1 MRNNS
6 AYKWLVTRG
15 YVILSPATLLRINY
29 AKDLA
34 RDSSLRDAWLGMT
47 RWRFGAVRGLA
58 LSLALCVSA
67 GASARGAT
75 DSSVVEKAKA
85 EGEVVLYTAWGL
97 DTVQAVQKAFA
108 KKYPFIKF
116 DARRTGSERLLTI
129 TITEHKQRLFRADV
143 FSGSHLAMINH
154 KKMGHLQRYVSGE
167 HKSFSKDYQDP
178 DGYWTAFY
186 MDTRVLAYNTRMA
199 SRDNLPRTYEHLLL
213 PKWKGKMAMD
223 DADYILYGSL
233 LEMMGRERGL
243 SFMKKLA
250 QQDLIF
256 RSGHSLLTQL
266 LIGGEFPIYL
276 DGFGSNI
283 EKFKSQGAPIDW
295 VALEPV
301 VLSLNP
307 FGMAVNAPH
316 PNAARLLMEF
326 LLSREGQEVG
336 RSVAKIP
343 ARTDVEAPYPAL
355 TKGLKL
361 FPVPASIADKYGEIV
376 KEFRE
381 IFLK

>member
-1 MRNNS
+1 VNSKRSALFWLALYSLLWS
-6 AYKWLVTRG
+6 AYADG
-15 YVILSPATLLRINY
+15 A
-29 AKDLA
+29 LA
-34 RDSSLRDAWLGMT
+34 
-47 RWRFGAVRGLA
+47 
-58 LSLALCVSA
+58 
-67 GASARGAT
+67 AT
-75 DSSVVEKAKA
+75 DASIVAKAKA

-97 DTVQAVQKAFA
+97 DTVQTLQAAFA
-108 KKYPFIKF
+108 KKYPFIKL
-116 DARRTGSERLLTI
+116 DVLRTGSERLLTI
-129 TITEHKQRLFRADV
+129 TIAEHKQKVFRADI

-154 KKMGHLQRYVSGE
+154 KKLGHLQKYLSAEQRAFPKEY
-167 HKSFSKDYQDP
+167 KDP

-186 MDTRVLAYNTRMA
+186 MDTRVLAYNTRLLA
-199 SRDNLPRTYEHLLL
+199 REDAPKTYGDLLL
-213 PKWKGKMAMD
+213 AKWKGKMAMD

-243 SFMKKLA
+243 SFTKKLA
-250 QQDLIF
+250 QQDLII
-256 RSGHSLLTQL
+256 RGGHPLLTQL

-283 EKFKSQGAPIDW
+283 EKFKAQAAPIDW

-301 VLSLNP
+301 IVSLNP
-307 FGMAVNAPH
+307 VGMAVNAPH
-316 PNAARLLMEF
+316 PNSASLLVDF

-343 ARTDVEAPYPAL
+343 PRLEVEPPYPRL

-361 FPVPASIADKYGEIV
+361 FPVPLSVADRYGEIV

>member
-1 MRNNS
+1 MRF
-6 AYKWLVTRG
+6 
-15 YVILSPATLLRINY
+15 
-29 AKDLA
+29 
-34 RDSSLRDAWLGMT
+34 SLDKTIQLG
-47 RWRFGAVRGLA
+47 WRRLIFFTLA
-58 LSLALCVSA
+58 LGLTSDA
-67 GASARGAT
+67 GARAAEN
-75 DSSVVEKAKA
+75 SVVEKAKA

-97 DTVQAVQKAFA
+97 DTVQAIQRAFA

-116 DARRTGSERLLTI
+116 EVRRTGSERLLNL
-129 TITEHKQRLFRADV
+129 TITEHKQKIFRADL

-154 KKMGHLQRYVSGE
+154 KKIGHLQKYLNADQRAFPKEY
-167 HKSFSKDYQDP
+167 KDT
-178 DGYWTAFY
+178 DGFWTAFY
-186 MDTRVLAYNTRMA
+186 MDTRVLAYNTRMVN
-199 SRDNLPRTYEHLLL
+199 REELPKSYEDLLL
-213 PKWKGKMAMD
+213 AKWKSKMAMD
-223 DADYILYGSL
+223 DADYILYGTL

-243 SFMKKLA
+243 SFTKRLA
-250 QQDLIF
+250 QQDLII

-301 VLSLNP
+301 IVSLNP
-307 FGMAVNAPH
+307 VGLAINAPH
-316 PNAARLLMEF
+316 PNAARLLLDY

-336 RSVAKIP
+336 RSVGKIP
-343 ARTDVEAPYPAL
+343 ARTEVDPPYPRL

-361 FPVPASIADKYGEIV
+361 FPVPLAVAERYGEIV

-381 IFLK
+381 LFLK

>member
-1 MRNNS
+1 MKSKRN
-6 AYKWLVTRG
+6 
-15 YVILSPATLLRINY
+15 
-29 AKDLA
+29 
-34 RDSSLRDAWLGMT
+34 AW
-47 RWRFGAVRGLA
+47 RC
-58 LSLALCVSA
+58 LSLCLLLWSISSESA
-67 GASARGAT
+67 PAAT
-75 DSSVVEKAKA
+75 DSSVEKAKA

-97 DTVQAVQKAFA
+97 DTVQVLQTAFA

-129 TITEHKQRLFRADV
+129 TITEHKQKLFRADV

-154 KKMGHLQRYVSGE
+154 KKMGHLQKYISAEQRAFPKE
-167 HKSFSKDYQDP
+167 FQDP

-199 SRDNLPRTYEHLLL
+199 TRDNLPKTYDDLLL

-243 SFMKKLA
+243 LFTKKLA
-250 QQDLIF
+250 QQDLII

-283 EKFKSQGAPIDW
+283 EKFKAQGAPIDW
-295 VALEPV
+295 TALEPV
-301 VLSLNP
+301 VVSLNP
-307 FGMAVNAPH
+307 VGMAINAPH
-316 PNAARLLMEF
+316 PNAARLLVDF
-326 LLSREGQEVG
+326 LLSREGQELG
-336 RSVAKIP
+336 KSVAKIP
-343 ARTDVEAPYPAL
+343 ARTEVDAPYPRL

-361 FPVPASIADKYGEIV
+361 FPVPVSVADRYGEIV

>member
-1 MRNNS
+1 M
-6 AYKWLVTRG
+6 KLTKPIVFT
-15 YVILSPATLLRINY
+15 
-29 AKDLA
+29 
-34 RDSSLRDAWLGMT
+34 
-47 RWRFGAVRGLA
+47 LA
-58 LSLALCVSA
+58 LFISLSFIVGEFAKA
-67 GASARGAT
+67 AT
-75 DSSVVEKAKA
+75 DAGVVDKAKA

-97 DTVQAVQKAFA
+97 DTVQAIHKAFA

-116 DARRTGSERLLTI
+116 DVHRSGSERLLNLA
-129 TITEHKQRLFRADV
+129 ITEHKQKVFRADL

-154 KKMGHLQRYVSGE
+154 KKVGHLQKYLSAEQRAFPKEY
-167 HKSFSKDYQDP
+167 KDA
-178 DGYWTAFY
+178 DGFWTAFY
-186 MDTRVLAYNTRMA
+186 MDTRVLAYNTRMV
-199 SRDNLPRTYEHLLL
+199 SREELPKTYEDLLL
-213 PKWKGKMAMD
+213 AKWKSKMAMD

-233 LEMMGRERGL
+233 IEMMGRERGL
-243 SFMKKLA
+243 GFMKKLA
-250 QQDLIF
+250 QQDLII

-301 VLSLNP
+301 IVSLNP
-307 FGMAVNAPH
+307 VGLAVNAPH
-316 PNAARLLMEF
+316 PNAARLLLDF
-326 LLSREGQEVG
+326 LLSKEGQEVG

-343 ARTDVEAPYPAL
+343 ARQEVEPPYPRL

-361 FPVPASIADKYGEIV
+361 FPVPLAVADRYGEIV
-376 KEFRE
+376 KEFRD

>member
-1 MRNNS
+1 MKLKRN
-6 AYKWLVTRG
+6 
-15 YVILSPATLLRINY
+15 
-29 AKDLA
+29 
-34 RDSSLRDAWLGMT
+34 AW
-47 RWRFGAVRGLA
+47 RC
-58 LSLALCVSA
+58 LSLCLLLWSISSESA
-67 GASARGAT
+67 PAAT

-97 DTVQAVQKAFA
+97 DTVQALQKAFT

-116 DARRTGSERLLTI
+116 DVRRTGSERLLTI
-129 TITEHKQRLFRADV
+129 TITEHKQKLFRADV

-154 KKMGHLQRYVSGE
+154 KKAGHLQKYISAE
-167 HKSFSKDYQDP
+167 QKAFPNEYKDP
-178 DGYWTAFY
+178 DGYWTAYY
-186 MDTRVLAYNTRMA
+186 MDTRVLAYNTRLA
-199 SRDNLPRTYEHLLL
+199 NRDNLPKTYEELLL
-213 PKWKGKMAMD
+213 AKWKGKMAMD

-250 QQDLIF
+250 QQDLII

-283 EKFKSQGAPIDW
+283 EKFKAQGAPVDW

-301 VLSLNP
+301 VVSLNP
-307 FGMAVNAPH
+307 VGMAINAPH
-316 PNAARLLMEF
+316 PNAARLLVDF
-326 LLSREGQEVG
+326 LLSKEGQELG
-336 RSVAKIP
+336 KSVAKIP
-343 ARTDVEAPYPAL
+343 ARVEVEPPYPRL

-361 FPVPASIADKYGEIV
+361 FPVPLSVADRYGEIV

-381 IFLK
+381 VFLK

>member
-1 MRNNS
+1 MNRR
-6 AYKWLVTRG
+6 LVF
-15 YVILSPATLLRINY
+15 
-29 AKDLA
+29 
-34 RDSSLRDAWLGMT
+34 W
-47 RWRFGAVRGLA
+47 
-58 LSLALCVSA
+58 LSLCSLPWSIFWS
-67 GASARGAT
+67 SARAAT
-75 DSSVVEKAKA
+75 DGAAVERAKA

-108 KKYPFIKF
+108 RKYPFIKF

-129 TITEHKQRLFRADV
+129 TMTEHKQKLFRADV

-154 KKMGHLQRYVSGE
+154 KKSGHLQRYVSPE
-167 HKSFSKDYQDP
+167 QQAFPREYKDP

-186 MDTRVLAYNTRMA
+186 MDTRVLAYNARMA
-199 SRDNLPRTYEHLLL
+199 ARDEVPRTYDELLL
-213 PKWKGKMAMD
+213 AKWKGKMAMD

-233 LEMMGRERGL
+233 LEVMGRERGL
-243 SFMKKLA
+243 SFMKRLA
-250 QQDLIF
+250 QQDLVI

-266 LIGGEFPIYL
+266 LIAGEFPIYL

-283 EKFKSQGAPIDW
+283 EKFKAQGAPLDW

-301 VLSLNP
+301 IVSLNP
-307 FGMAVNAPH
+307 VAMAVNAPH
-316 PNAARLLMEF
+316 PNAARLLVDF

-336 RSVAKIP
+336 KSVAKIP
-343 ARTDVEAPYPAL
+343 ARTEVEPPYPRL

-361 FPVPASIADKYGEIV
+361 FPVPMSVADRYGEIV

-381 IFLK
+381 IFLKQH

>member
-1 MRNNS
+1 MLRCAQSPPLNS
-6 AYKWLVTRG
+6 CSCGVFVLVR
-15 YVILSPATLLRINY
+15 ILRSRFTDTITVHALR
-29 AKDLA
+29 
-34 RDSSLRDAWLGMT
+34 
-47 RWRFGAVRGLA
+47 F
-58 LSLALCVSA
+58 LSLCLFLWCISCA
-67 GASARGAT
+67 GARAAT
-75 DSSVVEKAKA
+75 DNSVVEKAKA

-97 DTVQAVQKAFA
+97 DTIQALQKAFA

-116 DARRTGSERLLTI
+116 EARRTGSERLLTI
-129 TITEHKQRLFRADV
+129 TINEQKQKIFRADV

-154 KKMGHLQRYVSGE
+154 KKAGHLQKYLSDEQRAFPKE
-167 HKSFSKDYQDP
+167 FKDP
-178 DGYWTAFY
+178 DGFWTAFY

-199 SRDNLPRTYEHLLL
+199 ARDDLPKTYADLLL
-213 PKWKGKMAMD
+213 PKWKSKMAMD

-233 LEMMGRERGL
+233 LEIMGRERGS

-250 QQDLIF
+250 QQDLII

-266 LIGGEFPIYL
+266 LIAGEFPIYL

-283 EKFKSQGAPIDW
+283 EKFKAQGAPIDW

-301 VLSLNP
+301 IVSLNP
-307 FGMAVNAPH
+307 VGMAINAPH
-316 PNAARLLMEF
+316 ANSARLLVDF
-326 LLSREGQEVG
+326 LLSKEGQEVG

-343 ARTDVEAPYPAL
+343 ARPEVEPPYPRL

-361 FPVPASIADKYGEIV
+361 FPVPLSVADRYGEIV

>member
-1 MRNNS
+1 MNS
-6 AYKWLVTRG
+6 CSWFVFVLER
-15 YVILSPATLLRINY
+15 ISLS
-29 AKDLA
+29 
-34 RDSSLRDAWLGMT
+34 
-47 RWRFGAVRGLA
+47 RFTDTITVHALCC
-58 LSLALCVSA
+58 LSLCLLLWSISSE
-67 GASARGAT
+67 SARAAT

-97 DTVQAVQKAFA
+97 DTVQALQKGFA

-116 DARRTGSERLLTI
+116 EARRTGSERLLTI
-129 TITEHKQRLFRADV
+129 TVTEQKQKIFRADV

-154 KKMGHLQRYVSGE
+154 KKAGHLQKYLSDEQRAFPKE
-167 HKSFSKDYQDP
+167 FKDP
-178 DGYWTAFY
+178 DGFWTAFY

-199 SRDNLPRTYEHLLL
+199 ARDDLPKTYADLLL
-213 PKWKGKMAMD
+213 PKWKSKMAMD

-233 LEMMGRERGL
+233 LEIMGREQGS

-250 QQDLIF
+250 QQDLII

-266 LIGGEFPIYL
+266 LIAGEFPIYL

-283 EKFKSQGAPIDW
+283 EKFKAQGAPIDW

-301 VLSLNP
+301 IVSLNP
-307 FGMAVNAPH
+307 VGMALNAPH
-316 PNAARLLMEF
+316 PNAARLLVDF
-326 LLSREGQEVG
+326 LLSREGQELG
-336 RSVAKIP
+336 KSVAKIP
-343 ARTDVEAPYPAL
+343 ARTEVEAPYPRL
-355 TKGLKL
+355 TRGLKL
-361 FPVPASIADKYGEIV
+361 FPVPLSVADRYGEIV

>member
-1 MRNNS
+1 MKSKIDISRLFS
-6 AYKWLVTRG
+6 LC
-15 YVILSPATLLRINY
+15 LLLWSI
-29 AKDLA
+29 
-34 RDSSLRDAWLGMT
+34 SSEA
-47 RWRFGAVRGLA
+47 AQA
-58 LSLALCVSA
+58 
-67 GASARGAT
+67 AT
-75 DSSVVEKAKA
+75 DNSVVEKAKA

-97 DTVQAVQKAFA
+97 DTVQALQKAFA

-116 DARRTGSERLLTI
+116 EARRTGSERLLTI
-129 TITEHKQRLFRADV
+129 TITEHKQKLFRADV

-154 KKMGHLQRYVSGE
+154 KKVGHLQKYVSAE
-167 HKSFSKDYQDP
+167 QRAFPKEFQDP

-199 SRDNLPRTYEHLLL
+199 TRDTVPKTYDDLLL
-213 PKWKGKMAMD
+213 PKWKSKMAMD

-250 QQDLIF
+250 QQDLII

-283 EKFKSQGAPIDW
+283 EKFKAQGAPIDW

-301 VLSLNP
+301 IVSLNP
-307 FGMAVNAPH
+307 VGMAVNAPH
-316 PNAARLLMEF
+316 PNTARLLVDF
-326 LLSREGQEVG
+326 LLSKEGQEVG
-336 RSVAKIP
+336 KSVAKIP
-343 ARTDVEAPYPAL
+343 ARTEVEAPYPRL

-361 FPVPASIADKYGEIV
+361 FPVPVSVADRYGEIV

>member
-1 MRNNS
+1 MKSQRN
-6 AYKWLVTRG
+6 
-15 YVILSPATLLRINY
+15 
-29 AKDLA
+29 
-34 RDSSLRDAWLGMT
+34 AW
-47 RWRFGAVRGLA
+47 RC
-58 LSLALCVSA
+58 LSLCLLLWSISSE
-67 GASARGAT
+67 SARAAT
-75 DSSVVEKAKA
+75 DSSVIEKAKA

-97 DTVQAVQKAFA
+97 DTVQALQKAFT

-129 TITEHKQRLFRADV
+129 TITEHKQKLFRTDV

-154 KKMGHLQRYVSGE
+154 KKMGHLQKYISAEQRAFPKE
-167 HKSFSKDYQDP
+167 FQDP

-199 SRDNLPRTYEHLLL
+199 ARDDLPKTYADLLL

-250 QQDLIF
+250 QQDLII

-283 EKFKSQGAPIDW
+283 EKFKAQGAPIDW
-295 VALEPV
+295 TALEPV
-301 VLSLNP
+301 VVSLNP
-307 FGMAVNAPH
+307 VGMAINAPH
-316 PNAARLLMEF
+316 PNTARLLVDF
-326 LLSREGQEVG
+326 LLSKEGQEVG
-336 RSVAKIP
+336 KSVAKIP
-343 ARTDVEAPYPAL
+343 ARVEVEPPYPRL
-355 TKGLKL
+355 TNGLKL
-361 FPVPASIADKYGEIV
+361 FPVPLSVADRYGEIV

-381 IFLK
+381 VFLK

>member
-1 MRNNS
+1 MNR
-6 AYKWLVTRG
+6 
-15 YVILSPATLLRINY
+15 PLLF
-29 AKDLA
+29 
-34 RDSSLRDAWLGMT
+34 W
-47 RWRFGAVRGLA
+47 
-58 LSLALCVSA
+58 LSLCLFPWGIFWS
-67 GASARGAT
+67 SARAAT
-75 DSSVVEKAKA
+75 DGGVVEKAKA

-108 KKYPFIKF
+108 RKYPFIKF

-129 TITEHKQRLFRADV
+129 TITEHKQKLFRADV

-154 KKMGHLQRYVSGE
+154 KKVGHLQRYVSAE
-167 HKSFSKDYQDP
+167 QRAFPKEYKDP

-199 SRDNLPRTYEHLLL
+199 ARDEVPKSYDELLL
-213 PKWKGKMAMD
+213 AKWKGKMAMD

-233 LEMMGRERGL
+233 LEVMGRERGR

-250 QQDLIF
+250 QQDLVI

-266 LIGGEFPIYL
+266 LIAGEFPIYL

-283 EKFKSQGAPIDW
+283 EKFKAQGAPLDW

-301 VLSLNP
+301 IVSLNP
-307 FGMAVNAPH
+307 VGMALNAPH
-316 PNAARLLMEF
+316 PNAARLLVDF

-336 RSVAKIP
+336 KSVAKIP
-343 ARTDVEAPYPAL
+343 ARTEVEPPYPRL

-361 FPVPASIADKYGEIV
+361 FPVPVSVADRYGEIV

-381 IFLK
+381 IFLQQN